1 MAALR
6 PMSDWLS
13 TAALFRRGAAAE
25 NFGTARARSNPPR
38 CNKTGRRRSN
48 RRERMHSS
56 DVGDRFPC
64 LKRKNQPTIDDR
76 GGILVGTPKLASDHH
91 GHGETKLLYCTLP
104 DVRS

>member
-1 MAALR
+1 
-6 PMSDWLS
+6 
-13 TAALFRRGAAAE
+13 
-25 NFGTARARSNPPR
+25 
-38 CNKTGRRRSN
+38 
-48 RRERMHSS
+48 MHSS